1 MPIELSWNTAVRATF
16 WHAADRALA
25 GGRFVDSKLAAEL
38 RPHVDRLAA
47 AVRAAGYDPTALF
60 AQLLPRAVNRAST
73 LDILRASLAAM
84 TAFEPM
90 TRGQQSPGDEAPS
103 GTVLLQEVEGA
114 LAGVEGAL
122 SDALPRLDKELSLRA
137 GPIQMQWEARGP
149 GFVRAVERLLRAP
162 IEAAGADSLHVDVAL
177 VYPVCGGYGAS
188 YAAQRVVNWEALLTD
203 VEPRVPELLRLGW
216 LVTQQ
221 LLAAQL
227 ANTAVADDHSAQ
239 VVSLA
244 AAAVALT
251 ASEDVELARD
261 DRATL
266 ELALKTWRPP
276 QADGPATAALVSDW
290 WSAVREQPELAA
302 TALADLARR
311 LTLS

>member
-16 WHAADRALA
+16 WHASERALA
-25 GGRFVDSKLAAEL
+25 GAPFVDSKLAAQL
-38 RPHVDRLAA
+38 RPHIDQFAA
-47 AVRAAGYDPTALF
+47 AIRAAGCDPMALF
-60 AQLLPRAVNRAST
+60 AQLLPRAAGSAST
-73 LDILRASLAAM
+73 SDLLRTSLRAVAVLEPAM
-84 TAFEPM
+84 PRQPPSGA
-90 TRGQQSPGDEAPS
+90 EAPPK
-103 GTVLLQEVEGA
+103 TVLLQEIEGA
-114 LAGVEGAL
+114 LAGGEGAL
-122 SDALPRLDKELSLRA
+122 SAALPRLEKELSLRA
-137 GPIQMQWEARGP
+137 GPIQMQWDARGP
-149 GFVRAVERLLRAP
+149 GFVRAVERLVGAP
-162 IEAAGADSLHVDVAL
+162 AATSTETCRINVAL
-177 VYPVCGGYGAS
+177 VYPVCGGFGAS
-188 YAAQRVVNWEALLTD
+188 YPAQRVVYWEALLTD
-203 VEPRVPELLRLGW
+203 VEPRLPELLRLGW

-227 ANTAVADDHSAQ
+227 ADSGAAVDNNSSR

-251 ASEDVELARD
+251 AGEYVELARD

-266 ELALKTWRPP
+266 ELALKTWRPS
-276 QADGPATAALVSDW
+276 QAAGPATAAIVSDW

>member
-16 WHAADRALA
+16 WHAAERALA
-25 GGRFVDSKLAAEL
+25 GAPFVDSKLAAQL
-38 RPHVDRLAA
+38 RPHIDQLAA
-47 AVRAAGYDPTALF
+47 AIRAAGCDPMALF
-60 AQLLPRAVNRAST
+60 AQLLPRAAGSAST
-73 LDILRASLAAM
+73 SDLLRTSLGAVAVLEPAM
-84 TAFEPM
+84 P
-90 TRGQQSPGDEAPS
+90 RQPPPGDEAPPT
-103 GTVLLQEVEGA
+103 TVLLQEVEGA

-122 SDALPRLDKELSLRA
+122 SDALPRLEKELSLRA

-149 GFVRAVERLLRAP
+149 GFVRAVERLLATP
-162 IEAAGADSLHVDVAL
+162 AATSTETCRINVAL
-177 VYPVCGGYGAS
+177 VYPVCGGFGAS
-188 YAAQRVVNWEALLTD
+188 YAAGRVVYWEALLTD
-203 VEPRVPELLRLGW
+203 VEPRLPELLRLGW

-227 ANTAVADDHSAQ
+227 ADTGAAVDNNSLQA
-239 VVSLA
+239 VSLA

-251 ASEDVELARD
+251 AGEYVELARD

-276 QADGPATAALVSDW
+276 QAAGPATAAIVSDW
-290 WSAVREQPELAA
+290 WSAARREPKLAA